1 MKKPRAK
8 KPPDQRFWQL
18 VLRGEWDA
26 CWLWGGAV
34 ASDTGYGIFNNG
46 EKAVLA
52 HVFSFELTRPG
63 IDRTGLVV
71 RHRCDKPLCVNP
83 RHLRLGTHADNTR
96 DMDERGRRVSNP
108 VRGEAH
114 YASKLDPDKVREIRR
129 LAEPREDGIGRP
141 PSAKVLATMYG
152 VSETTITAIIKRRTW
167 KHV

>member
-1 MKKPRAK
+1 MKRPRAK
-8 KPPDQRFWQL
+8 KPPDLRFWQL
-18 VLRGEWDA
+18 VLRGERDA

-83 RHLRLGTHADNTR
+83 RHLQLGTHADNTR

-114 YASKLDPDKVREIRR
+114 YASKLNPDKVREIRR
-129 LAEPREDGIGRP
+129 LAAEGP
-141 PSAKVLATMYG
+141 PMPIKSIAAMYG
-152 VSETTITAIIKRRTW
+152 VSETTIGAIINRRTW
-167 KHV
+167 RHV